1 MFVGSTLLATIFSLT
16 CQGTIPYTE
25 PLLYITCISSYTL
38 TLAATPLMFEQG
50 AECTY
55 PVPEMLSTG
64 FMSLLGSVVSF
75 LINIVFIFPNMDVR
89 WINWLYAGSVAVC
102 VPGLLMYKAKYTR
115 LDIDHGK

>member
-1 MFVGSTLLATIFSLT
+1 
-16 CQGTIPYTE
+16 
-25 PLLYITCISSYTL
+25 
-38 TLAATPLMFEQG
+38 MFEQG

-75 LINIVFIFPNMDVR
+75 LINIVFVFPNTDVR